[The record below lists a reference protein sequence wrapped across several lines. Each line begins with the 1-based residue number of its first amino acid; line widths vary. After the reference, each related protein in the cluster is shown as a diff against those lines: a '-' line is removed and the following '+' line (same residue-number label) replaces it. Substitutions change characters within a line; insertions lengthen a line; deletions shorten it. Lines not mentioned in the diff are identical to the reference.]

1 MAQPQKKVQRT
12 IDIWKKKR
20 WYKLVAPALF
30 NNEVLGESPAL
41 DAGVVEKRTIT
52 ANLMTLTRDMKKQH
66 VDVTFEVNKI
76 QGDSAFT
83 EFKRYEINPTFIKRS
98 VRRNRSRVDDSFAA
112 ITADG
117 WKLQVKPFLLTRFA
131 TPKSITT
138 ALRKKTRD
146 FIIRAIA
153 KNTRDTI
160 LHDVVSMKLQRLLR
174 DAVKNI
180 YNLRSCEIR
189 VLDVLGPTTEK
200 PPVFA
205 DDKKEAKEAE
215 EKEESGNEV
224 KEKAVEKNNEALV
237 AAQESPEPDA
247 AAPQERE
254 EKKAKLK
261 RESKKKEQNVEKKEE

>member
-1 MAQPQKKVQRT
+1 MAQPTKVQRT

-20 WYKLVAPALF
+20 WYKLIAPALF

-41 DAGVVEKRTIT
+41 DADVVEKRTIT

-83 EFKRYEINPTFIKRS
+83 EMKRYEINPTFIKRS

-112 ITADG
+112 ITIDG
-117 WKLQVKPFLLTRFA
+117 WKLQVKPFLLTRFS

-160 LHDVVSMKLQRLLR
+160 LHDVISMKLQRLLR

-215 EKEESGNEV
+215 EKEEGIDGAKENTNEKMKV
-224 KEKAVEKNNEALV
+224 DDASVVEKEH
-237 AAQESPEPDA
+237 E
-247 AAPQERE
+247 AAPQETE
-254 EKKAKLK
+254 EKKAKPK
-261 RESKKKEQNVEKKEE
+261 RESKKKETVENEE